1 MLYYI
6 CAMHTFWYGSV
17 YVMMRPF
24 HKHNQNPRVMAIKFL
39 IYFAVVFFIFDVHGV
54 ASTVFG
60 PFGFILNFRGSIY
73 EWVFRST
80 LDHYATL
87 IGMLCAYFHPNIEA
101 WLRRMNTTTNR
112 LNKLMYGACTM
123 LLVAVNYAWYV
134 NVYVLDKYAY
144 NKLHPYTFFVPMLSY
159 ILVRNSTSFLRRW
172 HCTLFG
178 YLGKITLET
187 YISQLHIYLIEDAK
201 GVLVIFKGYPLLNF
215 LVNSVVFVAMSHVL
229 FRATVTLNAYIF
241 PSDPAKMW
249 RNITK
254 IVLVAIVAYASVLL
268 IDCLV

>member
-1 MLYYI
+1 
-6 CAMHTFWYGSV
+6 MHTFWYLSV
-17 YVMMRPF
+17 YAMMRPF
-24 HKHNQNPRVMAIKFL
+24 HEHNQNPRVMIIKFL
-39 IYFAVVFFIFDVHGV
+39 VYFVVVLFVFDVPGV

-60 PFGFILNFRGSIY
+60 PFGFILDFRGSIH

-87 IGMLCAYFHPNIEA
+87 VGMLCAYFHPNIEA
-101 WLRRMNTTTNR
+101 LLRRLNATTQ
-112 LNKLMYGACTM
+112 LFKKLMYAACTV
-123 LLVAVNYAWYV
+123 LLVAINYAWYV
-134 NVYVLDKYAY
+134 YVYSLDKYAY

-159 ILVRNSTSFLRRW
+159 VLVRNSTSFLRRW

-215 LVNSVVFVAMSHVL
+215 LVNSVVFVAMSHLL
-229 FRATVTLNAYIF
+229 FRATVALNAYIF
-241 PSDPAKMW
+241 ASDPATMW

-254 IVLVAIVAYASVLL
+254 IVMIVVVGYVSVLL
-268 IDCLV
+268 IDFLV